1 MFLITKHM
9 LLRSVTRNFSSALGH
24 PGIYSQKVLQRIWS
38 SVRSLN
44 QCFQLMCIFTLR
56 WDGYCLNLPPSG
68 IRQLFKVPA
77 HFSTLPVF
85 RRGVYVYSP
94 QSVGLSRFQ
103 FLSLDTFV
111 FILNTINISHSNSP
125 LLTSFDL
132 WIPTPL
138 NVTYKLAQPLP
149 RGRELRAGFHGLW
162 ALSVSP
168 ASCFSIAMEMQ
179 FCGWSTASPEKGKVP
194 AR

>member
-24 PGIYSQKVLQRIWS
+24 PGIYSQKVLHSGSEAESETLTNVFNWFVFSLCVEMVIVLISPRLESDSFPKCSFQR
-38 SVRSLN
+38 
-44 QCFQLMCIFTLR
+44 
-56 WDGYCLNLPPSG
+56 
-68 IRQLFKVPA
+68 
-77 HFSTLPVF
+77 LPVF
-85 RRGVYVYSP
+85 RRGVCAYSP

-103 FLSLDTFV
+103 FLSLDTLV

-149 RGRELRAGFHGLW
+149 RGGELRAGFHGLW